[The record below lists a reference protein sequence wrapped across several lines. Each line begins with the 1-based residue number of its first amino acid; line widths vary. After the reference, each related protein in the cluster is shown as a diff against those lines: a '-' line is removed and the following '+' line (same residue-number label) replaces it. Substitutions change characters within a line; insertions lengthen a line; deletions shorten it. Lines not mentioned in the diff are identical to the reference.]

1 MTPSL
6 SVPTTPCAWRQ
17 YTLVFSDGDDCDR
30 ARDRIKDNH
39 AAIAGDPF
47 GAEEARTDL
56 LLGTEDLSEKKSS
69 RQSMYF
75 FFFGF
80 RRRFGGGWPSVFSMS
95 KGKIVTER
103 QHPSYDPMSDEVVAS
118 DVLNLFIRLLSI
130 LPMLLLFCPSF
141 CICQSLNICTYV
153 DLSVCNS
160 IYRCLSLSA
169 SCFPLFFAPSLLSS
183 RT

>member
-1 MTPSL
+1 
-6 SVPTTPCAWRQ
+6 
-17 YTLVFSDGDDCDR
+17 LVFSDGDDCDR

-80 RRRFGGGWPSVFSMS
+80 RRRFGGGWPS
-95 KGKIVTER
+95 
-103 QHPSYDPMSDEVVAS
+103 
-118 DVLNLFIRLLSI
+118 
-130 LPMLLLFCPSF
+130 
-141 CICQSLNICTYV
+141 
-153 DLSVCNS
+153 
-160 IYRCLSLSA
+160 CLSSDGLCKNNWFVDVKVMMFSGRVQA
-169 SCFPLFFAPSLLSS
+169 SFKRIA
-183 RT
+183 